1 MPPLQ
6 PLLSLAQAATG
17 QPPANSQNYAI
28 WAVILLGVAVVLFFT
43 EIIVPSGG
51 VLGFCSTI
59 SLIAGIVLLF
69 KINTTLGLIGAIIA
83 MIALPF
89 LFAFAI
95 KVWPHTPIA
104 QMLLLRSPP
113 RPDVNAANDHA
124 SPIPTDLVGRNGS
137 ALTDLHPVGTCLIDG
152 QRVQCLAETCLIRS
166 GTPVRVIAA
175 DGIAVKVR
183 SLKPDTESAT

>member
-1 MPPLQ
+1 MAPLQ
-6 PLLSLAQAATG
+6 PLLSLAQAAAG
-17 QPPANSQNYAI
+17 SPNYAI

-51 VLGFCSTI
+51 ILGFCSAI

-69 KINTTLGLIGAIIA
+69 KINTTLGLIGAIVA
-83 MIALPF
+83 LTALPF
-89 LFAFAI
+89 VFAFAI
-95 KVWPHTPIA
+95 KVWPNTPIA

-113 RPDVNAANDHA
+113 RPDANAANGHPD
-124 SPIPTDLVGRNGS
+124 STPTDLVGRNGA

-152 QRVQCLAETCLIRS
+152 RRVQCLAETGLIRS
-166 GTPVRVIAA
+166 GTPVCVIAA

-183 SLKPDTESAT
+183 GLEPDTESAETA